1 MLVWSL
7 AQPVAA
13 QVVSIQPTAGLGG
26 SSFAASSRL
35 QYGASVPPNYQGAVV
50 GNLGLPAGL
59 SAQITSALSAAII
72 AQGGLEVGTSPTVWN
87 SLTGTA
93 TFSVQFIQAGPPGEG
108 VLIVTVNGPGFA
120 APVVLADNVNFS
132 GAQGVNL
139 NFLGG
144 GGAFY
149 GGLVLTSG
157 AVPPVSLGPSG
168 NWSGTSLSNSTLT
181 GWDFT
186 QNWTL
191 DGSMRFFP
199 GTGSDQPRLQFDILN
214 QGLAYQLSDQGTG
227 RPGIVN
233 YGRTNDLVITAAEFQ
248 QAQFGGTNGIVEA
261 DIFSREQ
268 VEFAIGAGN
277 TVELTGGL
285 FDLTSVVSFVNP
297 ADFGTAEFI
306 KSGAGTLI
314 LSGTSS
320 YSGKTILNG
329 GTTVLRNASGLGR
342 GGLDIGNA
350 TLTLESDPDLGPGAP
365 LNVLGAATIDS
376 TSRRTLDVRSVI
388 TGAAPTSLTLRNV
401 DVDFSGDATN
411 FLGDLIADD
420 ASFTMVDITL
430 GGSASAVNGS
440 IFDGTG
446 QINGD
451 LSIAD
456 SRLLLTGGDATVP
469 GTLDVLGNLSLD
481 ASSTM
486 VANVFLP
493 LVGGAGTIRQSDRVN
508 VTGSA
513 AMDGSLIAL
522 YNRDNSVGRLIP
534 LPGQARTW
542 QIIDSSAGNTGT
554 GTFSAAQ
561 LVISSPSAGTST
573 VLDLPVNG
581 EVSTALVKIT
591 TSFGPAGASITLL
604 GLAALPPDA
613 VVDTECGTYT
623 GSQVNQIVDELI
635 LTETNG
641 TADASAVAGAI
652 LLYFDFEDMP
662 PAYYA
667 TQQRNPYAD
676 PDVILDSAAMAGRV
690 AMLRLMQLRDGGIG
704 NAAAKAADASGGRAP
719 DVAAQSQFGAPL
731 NGPTPDED
739 ARVWLRGYGFYEQVD
754 GSDCVGCGY
763 DASIGAAM
771 VGADWAT
778 DGGGI
783 VGVFAG
789 LGPGSINYDAFFG
802 TQNEDVQ
809 QAMAGLYGSLVPG
822 DGAMYLEGYALGGY
836 YDIDRT
842 RTVSI
847 PNVANRVATSDNSA
861 WGLSVGGELGLN
873 LPLGDDTWL
882 QPFGGVTWGQ
892 YWGDGYNE
900 QGADSLNLR
909 VGDQSANEWMPTA
922 GARIMHT
929 SRNGRDVLTPFVGA
943 AFLAQLP
950 VGAGWAPTYTSDFNL
965 GVPTQYDEGPIDRYG
980 ATVQAGLEFAMGSR
994 ATAYIA
1000 FDGAW
1005 LTGKQRYGGQVGIFV
1020 PF

>member
-1 MLVWSL
+1 
-7 AQPVAA
+7 
-13 QVVSIQPTAGLGG
+13 
-26 SSFAASSRL
+26 
-35 QYGASVPPNYQGAVV
+35 
-50 GNLGLPAGL
+50 
-59 SAQITSALSAAII
+59 
-72 AQGGLEVGTSPTVWN
+72 
-87 SLTGTA
+87 
-93 TFSVQFIQAGPPGEG
+93 
-108 VLIVTVNGPGFA
+108 
-120 APVVLADNVNFS
+120 
-132 GAQGVNL
+132 
-139 NFLGG
+139 
-144 GGAFY
+144 
-149 GGLVLTSG
+149 
-157 AVPPVSLGPSG
+157 
-168 NWSGTSLSNSTLT
+168 
-181 GWDFT
+181 
-186 QNWTL
+186 
-191 DGSMRFFP
+191 
-199 GTGSDQPRLQFDILN
+199 
-214 QGLAYQLSDQGTG
+214 
-227 RPGIVN
+227 
-233 YGRTNDLVITAAEFQ
+233 
-248 QAQFGGTNGIVEA
+248 
-261 DIFSREQ
+261 
-268 VEFAIGAGN
+268 
-277 TVELTGGL
+277 
-285 FDLTSVVSFVNP
+285 
-297 ADFGTAEFI
+297 
-306 KSGAGTLI
+306 
-314 LSGTSS
+314 
-320 YSGKTILNG
+320 
-329 GTTVLRNASGLGR
+329 
-342 GGLDIGNA
+342 LDIGLNGA

-534 LPGQARTW
+534 LPGQQRTW
-542 QIIDSSAGNTGT
+542 QLIDSSAGNTGT

-561 LVISSPSAGTST
+561 LVVSSPNAGTST

-613 VVDTECGTYT
+613 VVDTACGTYT

-652 LLYFDFEDMP
+652 LLYFDYEDMP

-802 TQNEDVQ
+802 TQNEDVE

-847 PNVANRVATSDNSA
+847 PNVATRVATSDNSA

-873 LPLGDDTWL
+873 LPIGDETWL